1 MTTMPLPRR
10 DATQTPPPAMSPLF
24 RELDRHASPVPL
36 EDLCRMVASLRVTAE
51 SLGDAIQI
59 DTARYVRTLVYRSEV
74 AEVFVMAWLPG
85 QCSPI
90 HDHAG
95 SACAVRVVS
104 GAAVEQKFLPNPDGT
119 VSRDGEPVRLDAGGV
134 TGSFDADI
142 HTVANA
148 AQPPAPPRDILV
160 TIHVYSPPLRPTGR
174 YVERESA

>member
-10 DATQTPPPAMSPLF
+10 DLTDAPPACLETLF
-24 RELDRHASPVPL
+24 RSLDAHAGPVPIESLVGMVRRL
-36 EDLCRMVASLRVTAE
+36 EVTTE

-59 DTARYVRTLVYRSEV
+59 DAARYVRTLVYRREH

-104 GAAVEQKFLPNPDGT
+104 GAAVEQRFALNDDGS
-119 VSRDGEPVRLDAGGV
+119 VSRAGDPDRLEAGGV
-134 TGSFDADI
+134 TGSVDSDI

-148 AQPPAPPRDILV
+148 ATGPAPTREILV
-160 TIHVYSPPLRPTGR
+160 TIHVYSPPLNPTGR
-174 YVERESA
+174 YVERG

>member
-10 DATQTPPPAMSPLF
+10 DMTETPPVCMEPLF
-24 RELDRHASPVPL
+24 RALDRYAGPVPIEAL
-36 EDLCRMVASLRVTAE
+36 IELVHDLSVSTD

-59 DTARYVRTLVYRSEV
+59 DATRYVRTLVFRSEI

-104 GAAVEQKFLPNPDGT
+104 GAALEQRFDRNDDGT
-119 VSRDGEPVRLDAGGV
+119 VSRSGEPVRLEAGGV
-134 TGSFDADI
+134 TGSVDSDI

-148 AQPPAPPRDILV
+148 ATGPAPTREILV
-160 TIHVYSPPLRPTGR
+160 TIHVYSPPLSPTGR
-174 YVERESA
+174 YVERA

>member
-10 DATQTPPPAMSPLF
+10 DATDAPPEAMAPLF
-24 RELDRHASPVPL
+24 RDLDRHTAPVPL
-36 EDLCRMVASLRVTAE
+36 AELTRMVGALQVTSE

-59 DTARYVRTLVYRSEV
+59 DSARYVRTLVYRSAN

-104 GAAVEQKFLPNPDGT
+104 GTAVEQKFTPNDDGT
-119 VSRDGEPVRLDAGGV
+119 VSRSGDAVRLGAGGA
-134 TGSFDADI
+134 TGSFDSDI

-148 AQPPAPPRDILV
+148 ATPPAPPREILV
-160 TIHVYSPPLRPTGR
+160 TIHVYSPPLQPTGR
-174 YVERESA
+174 YVER